1 MLCSRKHRDCQ
12 TTCLGCSQ
20 VAVRSE
26 VGPAWRSKCAGRQHM
41 QNECSGPVMV
51 QHGSAGTTTRHVSQ
65 QAGSHAVRTSGS
77 HACAYRTVWLAAMLC
92 KQDGLASTSSP
103 QEACKLGPGSQGLS
117 RHQIA
122 SAASRPPPACLPA
135 SWLCKIPSGSTAARC
150 HARPGLSPARLGDT
164 PQPQPLPPGGHS
176 SRPPRLASPFGTCSW
191 WSSSHEQ
198 LLTGHRAHCSYSS
211 L

>member
-122 SAASRPPPACLPA
+122 SAASRPPPACLPVGCA
-135 SWLCKIPSGSTAARC
+135 KFPVAAL
-150 HARPGLSPARLGDT
+150 RPAAMLG
-164 PQPQPLPPGGHS
+164 
-176 SRPPRLASPFGTCSW
+176 LASHLHAWGILPSLSLC
-191 WSSSHEQ
+191 HQ
-198 LLTGHRAHCSYSS
+198 AVIHLAHPVWQVRLVPAHGGAAAMSNC
-211 L
+211 